1 MPEHAKLFEE
11 ALLSLD
17 RLKTKEILFSLSEQQ
32 GVMKSIETLIV
43 PVLSR
48 IGDGWENGELSLA
61 QIYMSGK
68 LCEEL
73 ILQVLPPNDS
83 QQKHQTKIAIAVLE
97 DHHTLGK
104 NIIFSILRANGF
116 ELTDYGNGI
125 TVEDLVEKIIK
136 DDIEVLLISVL
147 MLRAALRVKD
157 LVLLLKKHKLHTKV
171 IVGGAP
177 FRFDSNLWTEVG
189 ATASGN
195 NGKEAL
201 EIVHNMV
208 DEIVEV
214 TQP

>member
-1 MPEHAKLFEE
+1 MLEHAKLFEA

-17 RLKTKEILFSLSEQQ
+17 RLKAKEIILSQSEQN
-32 GVMKSIETLIV
+32 GAMKTIEKLVV

-48 IGDGWENGELSLA
+48 IGDGWENGDLSLA

-73 ILQVLPPNDS
+73 ISQVMPATQS
-83 QQKHQTKIAIAVLE
+83 HQKQQTRMAIAVLE

-104 NIIFSILRANGF
+104 NIIYSILRANGF
-116 ELTDYGNGI
+116 ELIDYGNGV
-125 TVEDLVEKIIK
+125 TVEALVQKVIDDKI
-136 DDIEVLLISVL
+136 DVLLISVL
-147 MLRAALRVKD
+147 MLRAALRVKV
-157 LVLLLKKHKLHTKV
+157 LVTQLTNNGLNTKV

-177 FRFDSNLWTEVG
+177 FRFDNNLWREVA

-201 EIVHNMV
+201 QIVRK
-208 DEIVEV
+208 IVKGS
-214 TQP
+214 